1 MTTDTL
7 SHPRTKSIC
16 FLCESE
22 VQYRET
28 VMDPNRMRQLLLDV
42 YAQFPTLFPAAFA
55 GGFTWHDTYHSR
67 KLDVTFRLLRLRE
80 TGEIFLVRPSCY
92 LP

>member
-1 MTTDTL
+1 MPTDTL
-7 SHPRTKSIC
+7 PNPRTKSIC

-22 VQYRET
+22 AEYREAVT
-28 VMDPNRMRQLLLDV
+28 DPERMRQLLGDAHV
-42 YAQFPTLFPAAFA
+42 RFPELLPAAFA

-67 KLDVTFRLLRLRE
+67 KLDVMFRLLRLRE